1 MKTIQKKLFILLF
14 ILPLSIFAQSTLQ
27 GTVLD
32 NLGQTLPGVSVVVK
46 GTSNGVATDFD
57 GNFTLTN
64 VKKGDVV
71 SFSYVGFKAQDLIYN
86 NQKEVAITMQ
96 EDAQQLTDVVVIGYG
111 TVKKADA
118 TGSVATVTTKDFVKG
133 PVVAVDQMIQGK
145 VAGLQVTN
153 GGGSPGEG
161 STIRIRGGSSL
172 NANNDPLIVID
183 GLPVDGGSSGGRN
196 FLATINQNNIESATV
211 LKDASATAIYGSR
224 ASNGVIIITT
234 KKGKSGELKVEYNGN
249 LSYSKLVKQ
258 VDVLSANQFRDYV
271 NANGR
276 VETDPLKPN
285 FGENVHALLLGQSNT
300 DWQDKIYQVAT
311 GTDHNFALSG
321 GVDNLTY
328 RASAGF
334 TDMNGILKRDNFKRA
349 TVGLSLVGKFLD
361 NHLKIELNNN
371 TASMKNVYAERGA
384 IGAAVSFDP
393 TQSPTNADGTY
404 FQWGNTLAG
413 RNPLAELYQK
423 NNFGTQFRSV
433 GNIQTEYKLHFFP
446 DLKLVANLGYDE
458 ISGRTF
464 GNTELDY
471 SYPSGGAGNYYDNN
485 DTFNNKLMD
494 LFFNYNKDIK
504 SINTVVDVTAGYS
517 YQDFR
522 FKNAGQN
529 YEAANDLLK
538 INDISRGRRNLQS
551 FFARTNLTFAN
562 KYLVTLSYRRDGTS
576 RFTEENRW
584 GNFPAAALAWKLNEE
599 DFIKNINS
607 ISTLK
612 LRLGWGITGQQDVG
626 NNYPSIPLYL
636 TSDVNS
642 QYQFGNQFYPT
653 VRPQQYNKNLK
664 WEETETRNIGLD
676 FGFLKERI
684 TGSVDVYEKRTKD
697 LIAFVPNP
705 SFIGFSNKDNYNI
718 GKMINQ
724 GVEISAA
731 VVPVKNENFNWTIGG
746 NVTLQN
752 SKVDDLF
759 LDPKFFPGV
768 NVGGYS
774 GGVGNTIQNHQV
786 GYAPSSFYV
795 YEQAYNASGQPIDGA
810 YIDRNKDGKV
820 DENDKYRYKKPAS
833 DVFYG
838 LFTSLSYKNWD
849 MSMSWRGS
857 WGNFNY
863 NNVDSQFGWE
873 SQVLIRETD
882 LGNGVTNLLDTNFA
896 STDAKRYESDY
907 YIQDASFVRLDNLT
921 IGYSFSNFLN
931 TKANAKLS
939 LGGQNLLL
947 FTKYKGID
955 PEISGGIDNNLYPRP
970 RMYTLGLNVNF

>member
-276 VETDPLKPN
+276 IETDPLKPN

>member
-1 MKTIQKKLFILLF
+1 MKTMQKKLFILLF
-14 ILPLSIFAQSTLQ
+14 ILPFSIFAQSTLK

-71 SFSYVGFKAQDLIYN
+71 TFSYVGFKAQDLIYN
-86 NQKEVAITMQ
+86 NQKEVSITMQ
-96 EDAQQLTDVVVIGYG
+96 EDAQQLADVVVIGYG
-111 TVKKADA
+111 TVKKSDA

-145 VAGLQVTN
+145 VAGLQITN

-196 FLATINQNNIESATV
+196 FLATINQNNIESVTV

-234 KKGKSGELKVEYNGN
+234 KKGKAGDLKVEYNGN

-258 VDVLSANQFRDYV
+258 VDVLSAKQFTDYV
-271 NANGR
+271 NTNGNANQQG
-276 VETDPLKPN
+276 
-285 FGENVHALLLGQSNT
+285 LLGSSNT
-300 DWQDKIYQVAT
+300 DWQDEIYQVAT
-311 GTDHNFALSG
+311 GTDHNVALSG
-321 GVDNLTY
+321 GVDNITY

-334 TDMNGILKRDNFKRA
+334 TDMNGILKRDNFQR
-349 TVGLSLVGKFLD
+349 TSIGLGLVGKFFD
-361 NHLKIELNNN
+361 NHLKIEVNNN
-371 TASMKNVYAERGA
+371 TAAMKNNYSNRGA

-393 TQSPTNADGTY
+393 TQSITNPDGTY
-404 FQWGNTLAG
+404 FQWGNNLAG
-413 RNPLAELYQK
+413 RNPLGELNQ
-423 NNFGTQFRSV
+423 NNNYGTQFRSV

-446 DLKLVANLGYDE
+446 DLKLAANLGYDE
-458 ISGRTF
+458 ISGKTF
-464 GNTELDY
+464 GNTAIDY
-471 SYPSGGAGNYYDNN
+471 AYPSAGNYYDNS

-494 LFFNYNKDIK
+494 LFFNYNKGIK
-504 SINTVVDVTAGYS
+504 SIDAVVDFTAGYS

-522 FKNAGQN
+522 FKNAGEN
-529 YEAANDLLK
+529 FNAANNIL
-538 INDISRGRRNLQS
+538 IENPTSRGRRNLQS
-551 FFARTNLTFAN
+551 FFGRTNLTFAN
-562 KYLVTLSYRRDGTS
+562 KYLITLSYRRDGTS

-599 DFIKNINS
+599 SFVKNIRS

-684 TGSVDVYEKRTKD
+684 TGTIDLYEKRTKD

-705 SFIGFSNKDNYNI
+705 AFFGFSNADNYNI
-718 GKMINQ
+718 GKMVNKGI
-724 GVEISAA
+724 EISAA
-731 VVPVKNENFNWTIGG
+731 VVPVKTDNLNWTIGG
-746 NVTLQN
+746 NITLQN

-759 LDPKFFPGV
+759 LDPNFFPGI

-795 YEQAYNASGQPIDGA
+795 YEQAYNVSGQPIDGV
-810 YIDRNKDGKV
+810 YIDRNQDGQV
-820 DENDKYRYKKPAS
+820 DEKDKYRFKKPAA

-838 LFTSLSYKNWD
+838 LFTNLSYKNWD

-857 WGNFNY
+857 WGNYNY
-863 NNVDSQFGWE
+863 NNVDSQFGWKN
-873 SQVLIRETD
+873 QVLIRDTD
-882 LGNGVTNLLDTNFA
+882 LGNGVTNLLDTNFS
-896 STDAKRYESDY
+896 STDSKRYESDY
-907 YIQDASFVRLDNLT
+907 YIQDASFVRLDNVT
-921 IGYSFSNFLN
+921 IGYNFTNFLN

-947 FTKYKGID
+947 FTNYKGID

>member
-1 MKTIQKKLFILLF
+1 MQKKLFILLF
-14 ILPLSIFAQSTLQ
+14 ILPFSIFAQSTLK

-71 SFSYVGFKAQDLIYN
+71 TFSYVGFKAQDLIYN
-86 NQKEVAITMQ
+86 NQKEVSITMQ
-96 EDAQQLTDVVVIGYG
+96 EDAQQLADVVVIGYG
-111 TVKKADA
+111 TVKKSDA

-145 VAGLQVTN
+145 VAGLQITN

-196 FLATINQNNIESATV
+196 FLATINQNNIESVTV

-234 KKGKSGELKVEYNGN
+234 KKGKAGDLKVEYNGN

-258 VDVLSANQFRDYV
+258 VDVLSAKQFTDYV
-271 NANGR
+271 NTNGNANQQG
-276 VETDPLKPN
+276 
-285 FGENVHALLLGQSNT
+285 LLGSSNT
-300 DWQDKIYQVAT
+300 DWQDEIYQVAT
-311 GTDHNFALSG
+311 GTDHNVALSG
-321 GVDNLTY
+321 GVDNITY

-334 TDMNGILKRDNFKRA
+334 TDMNGILKRDNFQR
-349 TVGLSLVGKFLD
+349 TSIGLGLVGKFFD
-361 NHLKIELNNN
+361 NHLKIEVNNN
-371 TASMKNVYAERGA
+371 TASMKNNYSNRGA

-393 TQSPTNADGTY
+393 TQSITNPDGTY
-404 FQWGNTLAG
+404 FQWGNNLAG
-413 RNPLAELYQK
+413 RNPLGELNQ
-423 NNFGTQFRSV
+423 NNNYGTQFRSV

-458 ISGRTF
+458 ISGKTF
-464 GNTELDY
+464 GNTAIDY
-471 SYPSGGAGNYYDNN
+471 AYPSAGNYYDNS

-494 LFFNYNKDIK
+494 LFFNYNKGIK
-504 SINTVVDVTAGYS
+504 SIDAVVDFTAGYS

-522 FKNAGQN
+522 FKNAGEN
-529 YEAANDLLK
+529 FNAANNIL
-538 INDISRGRRNLQS
+538 IENPTSRGRRNLQS
-551 FFARTNLTFAN
+551 FFGRTNLTFAN

-599 DFIKNINS
+599 SFVKNIRS

-642 QYQFGNQFYPT
+642 QYQFGNQFYST

-684 TGSVDVYEKRTKD
+684 TGTIDVYEKRTKD

-705 SFIGFSNKDNYNI
+705 AFFGFSNADNYNI
-718 GKMINQ
+718 GKMVNKGI
-724 GVEISAA
+724 EISAA
-731 VVPVKNENFNWTIGG
+731 VVPVKTDNLNWTIGG
-746 NVTLQN
+746 NITLQN

-759 LDPKFFPGV
+759 LDPNFFPGI

-795 YEQAYNASGQPIDGA
+795 YEQAYNVSGQPIDGV
-810 YIDRNKDGKV
+810 YIDRNQDGQV
-820 DENDKYRYKKPAS
+820 DEKDKYRFKKPAA

-838 LFTSLSYKNWD
+838 LFTNLSYKNWD

-857 WGNFNY
+857 WGNYNY
-863 NNVDSQFGWE
+863 NNVDSQFGWKN
-873 SQVLIRETD
+873 QVLIRDTD
-882 LGNGVTNLLDTNFA
+882 LGNGVTNLLDTNFS
-896 STDAKRYESDY
+896 STDSKRYESDY
-907 YIQDASFVRLDNLT
+907 YIQDASFVRLDNVT
-921 IGYSFSNFLN
+921 IGYNFTNFLN

-947 FTKYKGID
+947 FTNYKGID